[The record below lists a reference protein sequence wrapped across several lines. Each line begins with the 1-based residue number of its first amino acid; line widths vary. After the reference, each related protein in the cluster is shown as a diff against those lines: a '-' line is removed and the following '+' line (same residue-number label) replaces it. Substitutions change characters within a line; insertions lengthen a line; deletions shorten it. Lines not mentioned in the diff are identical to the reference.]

1 MSQDELSRQ
10 IGRRSGQVIF
20 AIAFLALSALLLSQI
35 GDQTKW
41 VKKTKFF
48 AQPRFWP
55 AVGLGGMVLFGA
67 LHLWRLPRRRIDRF
81 DRNEVMI
88 WAQVLEYALW
98 FMGYVMLVP
107 LVGYLPVT
115 VVFMPLMVWRM
126 GYSDRRLL
134 WISAGLGVFIVLL
147 FKSFLNVKIPGAALY
162 EYLPGAMRGFFI
174 LNF

>member
-10 IGRRSGQVIF
+10 IGRRSGQIIF
-20 AIAFLALSALLLSQI
+20 AIAFLSASALLLSQI

-41 VKKTKFF
+41 AKKTEFF

-55 AVGLGGMVLFGA
+55 AVGLAGMVLFGA
-67 LHLWRLPRRRIDRF
+67 LHLWRLPRRKLDRF
-81 DRNEVMI
+81 DRNEVLI

-115 VVFMPLMVWRM
+115 VAFMPLMVRRM
-126 GYSDRRLL
+126 GYRDRRLL
-134 WISAGLGVFIVLL
+134 WISAAIGALIVVL

-162 EYLPGAMRGFFI
+162 EYLPGALRGFFI
-174 LNF
+174 LNL